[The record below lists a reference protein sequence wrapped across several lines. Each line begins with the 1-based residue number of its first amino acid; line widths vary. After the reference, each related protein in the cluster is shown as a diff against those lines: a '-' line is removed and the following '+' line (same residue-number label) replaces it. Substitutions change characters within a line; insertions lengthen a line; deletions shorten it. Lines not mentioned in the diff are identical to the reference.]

1 MMSTKLQKHA
11 QGPGGRIAVALVL
24 LLSIGAAPAL
34 GRVYTLASGSA
45 QGIYLPLANDLAAV
59 ARKAGLEIRV
69 LPSEGSKQNLAWLA
83 DGRADLALT
92 QSDIAWN
99 AYSGKGGF
107 LKPMTS
113 LRVIAPLYTEAV
125 HILILR
131 TLYVH
136 RVEDLRGKRIAIGPA
151 GSGTEANAIQML
163 GAAGLT
169 LAEVNARHLS
179 LEDAVAA
186 LRRGELD
193 AAFVTSG
200 VPSAVVTGVLA
211 DRTAALFEP
220 DRDFLERL
228 RGIFPFYL
236 NKNIETSDYPYLHE
250 QVTTA
255 GVQALLVG
263 RGDIPGAMIGR
274 LVDIISSSSK
284 LSVKYRLPTD
294 GEGVSDLE
302 IPLFEE
308 ARSHYRFQ
316 SLLHQRELL
325 FVIVLA
331 LLILSLV
338 FGATYYRRKNRQRP
352 RRDGYQYLRASIGL
366 AIIWIFG
373 SLLLYRAEHRIN
385 DNYATPWKSLWSGLI
400 TIYSLSS
407 KEPLTVEGRVVG
419 TLMFILGLGFLL
431 WIIEHLAS
439 HYVEEKLIPL
449 LRGGFARVQKMQD
462 HYVILGW
469 NEKCLGIIE
478 QLHSEDFDHHRHI
491 VILAPEEAS
500 DLPHHRLIH
509 IERGER
515 TSEDNL
521 KHLNIPKAHSV
532 ILLAN
537 SMEPAEDARTILTI
551 LAIRKLCSEQ
561 ASRPVP
567 VIAEIVDSRNVKLA
581 KYAGEGH
588 EGRVEIVSSNDVGR
602 GLLAQAAV
610 YPGVCTVYR
619 KLLEFKKDN
628 SEIHGAKIPRQLAE
642 QDFGFDDL
650 VQLSLERRHEACV
663 IPLAL
668 QRQGEVHVNPKPARF
683 KNFMETDVMFAL
695 CDSAKELND
704 LLKNAVARALGS
716 SSGTTRRD
724 LPLPAVIPPP

>member
-1 MMSTKLQKHA
+1 MRQLILRTRLQVQA
-11 QGPGGRIAVALVL
+11 QGLGGRVAFLLVL
-24 LLSIGAAPAL
+24 LLSIRAAPAR

-45 QGIYLPLANDLAAV
+45 QGVYLPLANDLAAV
-59 ARKAGLEIRV
+59 ARKTGVEIRV

-83 DGRADLALT
+83 EGHADLALT

-99 AYSGKGGF
+99 AFSGKGGF
-107 LKPMTS
+107 LKPVTT

-125 HILILR
+125 HILIRR
-131 TLYVH
+131 TLYIH
-136 RVEDLRGKRIAIGPA
+136 RVEDLRGKRIAVGPA
-151 GSGTEANAIQML
+151 GSGTEANAVQML

-169 LAEVNARHLS
+169 LTDVDARHLS
-179 LEDAVAA
+179 IEEAVTA

-211 DRTAALFEP
+211 DRTATLLEP

-236 NKNIETSDYPYLHE
+236 NKNIETSDYPYLPE

-263 RGDIPGAMIGR
+263 RGDIPEATIGR
-274 LVDIISSSSK
+274 LVRALSSSPK
-284 LSVKYRLPTD
+284 LTAKYRLPTD

-308 ARSHYRFQ
+308 ARSYYRFQ
-316 SLLHQRELL
+316 SWLHQRELF
-325 FVIVLA
+325 FVIAAA
-331 LLILSLV
+331 LLILSLI
-338 FGATYYRRKNRQRP
+338 FWAAYSRRKNGQRP
-352 RRDGYQYLRASIGL
+352 RRDGYRYLRAGIGL
-366 AIIWIFG
+366 AIIWIVG

-385 DNYATPWKSLWSGLI
+385 DNYTTPWKSLWSGLI
-400 TIYSLSS
+400 TIYSLSG

-419 TLMFILGLGFLL
+419 TLMFIFGLGVLL
-431 WIIEHLAS
+431 WIIEKLAS

-469 NEKCLGIIE
+469 NEKGFGIIE
-478 QLHSEDFDHHRHI
+478 QLHGEDFDHHRHI
-491 VILAPEEAS
+491 VILAPEEAD
-500 DLPHHRLIH
+500 DLPQHRLIH

-515 TSEDNL
+515 TNEDSL
-521 KHLNIPKAHSV
+521 KHLNIPMAHSV
-532 ILLAN
+532 ILLAG
-537 SMEPAEDARTILTI
+537 SAGPTEDSRTILTI

-567 VIAEIVDSRNVKLA
+567 LVAEIIDSRNVKLA
-581 KYAGEGH
+581 KYAGAGH
-588 EGRVEIVSSNDVGR
+588 YGRLEIVSCNDVGR
-602 GLLAQAAV
+602 GLLTQAAV
-610 YPGVCTVYR
+610 HPGICTVYNQ
-619 KLLEFKKDN
+619 LLEFKKNN
-628 SEIHGAKIPRQLAE
+628 SEIHGAKIPKQLAE
-642 QDFGFDDL
+642 QGFGFDDL
-650 VQLSLERRHEACV
+650 VKLSMARRHEVCV
-663 IPLAL
+663 IPIAI
-668 QRQGEVHVNPKPARF
+668 QRDGEIYVNPAPARF
-683 KNFMETDVMFAL
+683 QKLAETDVMFAL

-704 LLKNAVARALGS
+704 LLKY
-716 SSGTTRRD
+716 
-724 LPLPAVIPPP
+724 AVISEARVN